1 MSLDRHKRLEYIK
14 QILQEIARG
23 SVDINEDSILLEVA
37 IEFADNLKEGGLD
50 GSIEG

>member
-14 QILQEIARG
+14 RVLEEIAHG
-23 SVDINEDSILLEVA
+23 SINEKEDAVLIEVA

-50 GSIEG
+50 GSSEG

>member
-14 QILQEIARG
+14 QILQEIAHG